1 MQYIEIHLQQIEQA
15 EKELIY
21 AFLPSFGFS
30 QWEELD
36 TAIKAYALTTD
47 ADLEALRQWV
57 NEHNIQMDE
66 SILEETN
73 WNAIWES
80 NFQPVEI
87 PGKIYVRADFHPA
100 ISSVEHDIIITPKMS
115 FGTGHHATT
124 KMMMEAML
132 EIDFKG
138 KRVLDF
144 GTGTGILA
152 ILAEKLGAE
161 HVLAIDNDNWSFENA
176 MENIAMNKATKIKVQ
191 LKDDLTN
198 LGSFDI
204 ILANINKN
212 ILTDHANSLSRLIDT
227 NGGILISGLLSNDYE
242 DICSTYEPLFGS
254 KIKQYKEQGWIAIS
268 FNIWFQSF
276 NQKRQLLFFD

>member
-1 MQYIEIHLQQIEQA
+1 MQYIEIHLKQIDQS

-47 ADLEALRQWV
+47 ANLEVLRQWV

-73 WNAIWES
+73 WNASWES

-152 ILAEKLGAE
+152 ILAEKLGAG

-198 LGSFDI
+198 LGPFDI

-227 NGGILISGLLSNDYE
+227 KGGILISGLLSNDYE
-242 DICSTYEPLFGS
+242 DICSVYEPIFGS
-254 KIKQYKEQGWIAIS
+254 KIKQYEELGWIAIS
-268 FNIWFQSF
+268 FNI
-276 NQKRQLLFFD
+276 

>member
-57 NEHNIQMDE
+57 SEHKIQMDE

-100 ISSVEHDIIITPKMS
+100 ISGVEHDIIITPKMS

-124 KMMMEAML
+124 NMMMEAML
-132 EIDFKG
+132 EIDFTG

-152 ILAEKLGAE
+152 ILAEKLGAA
-161 HVLAIDNDNWSFENA
+161 HVLAIDNDTWSVENA
-176 MENIAMNKATKIKVQ
+176 MENIALNKATKIKVQ
-191 LKDDLTN
+191 LKDDLSG
-198 LGSFDI
+198 LEPFDI

-212 ILTDHANSLSRLIDT
+212 ILTDHASALRRLIGS
-227 NGGILISGLLSNDYE
+227 GGTILISGLLSTDYE
-242 DICSTYEPLFGS
+242 DICLVYRPLFGLNT
-254 KIKQYKEQGWIAIS
+254 KQYQEAGWIALS
-268 FNIWFQSF
+268 FN
-276 NQKRQLLFFD
+276 L